1 MNNTCYTVKMGQ
13 FIPWFLEEAPRPE
26 YWEDLYNEYM
36 SLRENKSSLY
46 MLGLVKEITYLK
58 AKYNIIIECCNL
70 LNVCFK
76 HTLLEPTVQ
85 LRATLKLYGFRQ
97 PFDLANEMTFS
108 RDLRAVLSL
117 NKKTIST
124 WQRKEKELE
133 GFQAKHTGKAW
144 TRKDFY
150 VWAVTLT
157 EYMGHRVDL
166 DEITVAEWCIMLNKY
181 ERYCE
186 VKTAELKGKQYGQRK

>member
-1 MNNTCYTVKMGQ
+1 MNNCYNIKMAQ
-13 FIPWFLEEAPRPE
+13 FIPWFLEETERPE
-26 YWEDLYNEYM
+26 NWEDLYNEYM
-36 SLRENKSSLY
+36 SLRENKNSSY
-46 MLGLVKEITYLK
+46 MLGLAKEIIYLK
-58 AKYNIIIECCNL
+58 AKYNIVIQCCTI
-70 LNVCFK
+70 LNVCFTHALVGPAADLK
-76 HTLLEPTVQ
+76 
-85 LRATLKLYGFRQ
+85 ATLKLYGFRQ

-117 NKKTIST
+117 NKKTITT
-124 WQRKEKELE
+124 WERKEKELAD
-133 GFQAKHTGKAW
+133 FQQKHNGKAW

-186 VKTAELKGKQYGQRK
+186 VKTADLKGKKYGQRK